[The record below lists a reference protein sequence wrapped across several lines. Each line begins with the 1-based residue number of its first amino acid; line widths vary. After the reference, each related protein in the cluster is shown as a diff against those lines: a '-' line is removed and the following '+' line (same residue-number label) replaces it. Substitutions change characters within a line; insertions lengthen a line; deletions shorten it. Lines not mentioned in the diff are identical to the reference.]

1 MSNQN
6 TAESV
11 NRFHD
16 KSDKD
21 TSAVAQH
28 HTLGSKKNQASPGNH
43 THDGTTS
50 LRLSVNGGVFS
61 TTAQNTLTA
70 AEALIASVSF
80 NLLAGRAYKV
90 YYACKVTVNGGTSPF
105 APFPKLRRLNA
116 TGTVI
121 HDPGATAI
129 IGANSGNI
137 KGTVYLQCSADTTQ
151 TLALT
156 VSRNTTGSPTSISIN
171 GSTVSP
177 TMIVIQDVGPSS
189 DYTGAMEVPT
199 A

>member
-43 THDGTTS
+43 NHDGTTS
-50 LRLSVNGGVFS
+50 VRLSVDGSFFS

-70 AEALIASVSF
+70 TEALIASVSF
-80 NLLAGRAYKV
+80 DFVGGRAYKI

-137 KGTVYLQCSADTTQ
+137 KGTIYVQCSADTTQ
-151 TLALT
+151 TIALT
-156 VSRNTTGSPTSISIN
+156 ISRNTTGSPTSVSIN

-177 TMIVIQDVGPSS
+177 TMIIIEDVGPTS
-189 DYTGAMEVPT
+189 DYPNALEVPT